1 MEERKNHRKMLQVVL
16 GFPLAMASRF
26 GATIEHVIKDTGGNP
41 DVTDVMGQARAAVG
55 WWLAK
60 FHAAISGITPS
71 IIGLVSSKEYNV
83 VPRDGVTAATR
94 AAVHNTLNV
103 QWFEKGPARLLNIVP
118 KALTAVVELPDGVV
132 RDGIQLV
139 GGGRK
144 NDGYIVE
151 VAA

>member
-1 MEERKNHRKMLQVVL
+1 MLQRL
-16 GFPLAMASRF
+16 E
-26 GATIEHVIKDTGGNP
+26 ATIEHVMKDTGGNP
-41 DVTDVMGQARAAVG
+41 DAEGILGEARSAVG
-55 WWLAK
+55 WYAAK
-60 FHAAISGITPS
+60 IHAGVSGITPS
-71 IIGLVSSKEYNV
+71 IIGLGSSKEYNV

-94 AAVHNTLNV
+94 AALHNTLNV

-118 KALTAVVELPDGVV
+118 KALTAVVEVPDGVV